1 MVILVSFLLLS
12 SCTTFEFRPCAS
24 NSDCNAS
31 FGVGAICNLEADE
44 ADLPK
49 NERRYGYCSSCSTN
63 ADCQDAYGNGS
74 FCAEYTPTDTES
86 EFSFAENYCET
97 TLELISRCDVS
108 IPENIWSD
116 WAAYKDDII
125 IGQMFRGQAD
135 LAEII
140 GAKIAFEE
148 IQGAIAD
155 DSNDGVSFVTVL
167 CDYSS
172 DIDDGQEEYDEE
184 SVIKEIASYLTDDL
198 GANVIIGPSD
208 ANAVQELSA
217 ALKDIVM
224 ELETAANELNG
235 TAIELEELA
244 VIISPS
250 AKENPQQN
258 PDSDTFVWRTVP
270 SINNQSLALE
280 KLIETKGGEN
290 VGLIYSKSPSTDLF
304 RNISSLP
311 TEPDVSSDP
320 VLQIDENSNNFDD
333 DLADI
338 FDGIGNYAA
347 LDSIVVLTTNEDVIK
362 AVLTKILELD
372 PSDTRQFFFTDTA
385 VNSIVFTQDIRSL
398 VAANP
403 DRLSQIW
410 GTRPGLVKVL
420 PNDETKPF
428 DDFELAFTNEY
439 SENFPGSSATEYL
452 YSANNNIHAAYTY
465 DAMWVG
471 VLGALWAPNGLERS
485 VSTVIAGLGKISET
499 GPSEQEIPLSSLRWD
514 DITEAFSQGNEINI
528 SGRSSNLDF
537 DLESNSLNSP
547 FEIWYIDANSNQ
559 QVSER
564 CLFSQGPEP
573 TVTCTETAQ

>member
-1 MVILVSFLLLS
+1 MVILVSSLLLS
-12 SCTTFEFRPCAS
+12 SCTTFEFKPCAS

-31 FGVGAICNLEADE
+31 FGVGAICNLEADGT
-44 ADLPK
+44 DVPK

-63 ADCQDAYGNGS
+63 ADCQESYGNGS

-97 TLELISRCDVS
+97 TLESISRCDVS

-148 IQGAIAD
+148 IQGAIAE

-184 SVIKEIASYLTDDL
+184 SAIKEIASYLTDDL
-198 GANVIIGPSD
+198 GANVIIGPAD

-224 ELETAANELNG
+224 ELETAANELSG
-235 TAIELEELA
+235 TDIELEELA
-244 VIISPS
+244 VVISPS
-250 AKENPQQN
+250 AKENLQQS
-258 PDSDTFVWRTVP
+258 PDNDKFIWRMVP
-270 SINNQSLALE
+270 SISNQSLALE

-290 VGLIYSKSPSTDLF
+290 IGLIYSESPYANRFLADTSV
-304 RNISSLP
+304 LP
-311 TEPDVSSDP
+311 NEPI
-320 VLQIDENSNNFDD
+320 LEILENSNNFDA
-333 DLADI
+333 DLTDI
-338 FDGIGNYAA
+338 FAGAGDYAA
-347 LDSIVVLTTNEDVIK
+347 LDSIVVLTTNEDLIK

-452 YSANNNIHAAYTY
+452 YSANNNIHAAYAY

-564 CLFSQGPEP
+564 CLFSQGAEP
-573 TVTCTETAQ
+573 TVTCTETVQ

>member
-1 MVILVSFLLLS
+1 MVILVYSLLLS
-12 SCTTFEFRPCAS
+12 SCTTFEFKPCAS

-63 ADCQDAYGNGS
+63 ADCQDSYGNGS
-74 FCAEYTPTDTES
+74 LCAEYTPTDTES
-86 EFSFAENYCET
+86 EFSFAENYCDTALAE
-97 TLELISRCDVS
+97 IPRCDVS
-108 IPENIWSD
+108 FPDDIWSN
-116 WAAYKDDII
+116 WETHKDAII

-148 IQGAIAD
+148 IQGAIEEDPD
-155 DSNDGVSFVTVL
+155 DDDVSFVTVL

-184 SVIKEIASYLTDDL
+184 SAIKEIASYLTDDL
-198 GANVIIGPSD
+198 GANVIIGPAD

-217 ALKDIVM
+217 ALEDIVM

-235 TAIELEELA
+235 TDIELEELA
-244 VIISPS
+244 VVISPS
-250 AKENPQQN
+250 AKEHPQQSLDN
-258 PDSDTFVWRTVP
+258 DNDELVWRTVP
-270 SINNQSLALE
+270 SISNQALVLE

-290 VGLIYSKSPSTDLF
+290 IGLIYSDSPYAKRFLADTSV
-304 RNISSLP
+304 LP
-311 TEPDVSSDP
+311 NEPI
-320 VLQIDENSNNFDD
+320 LEILENSNNFDA
-333 DLADI
+333 DLTDI
-338 FDGIGNYAA
+338 FAGTGDYAA
-347 LDSIVVLTTNEDVIK
+347 LDSIVVLTTNENLIK
-362 AVLTKILELD
+362 AVLTKVLELD

-439 SENFPGSSATEYL
+439 SENFSDSSATEYL
-452 YSANNNIHAAYTY
+452 YSANNNIHAAYAY

-485 VSTVIAGLGKISET
+485 ASTVIAGLGKISET

-514 DITEAFSQGNEINI
+514 DITEAFSQRNEINI

-547 FEIWYIDANSNQ
+547 FEIWYIDAKSNQ

-564 CLFSQGPEP
+564 CLFSQGAEP

>member
-1 MVILVSFLLLS
+1 MVILVSSLLLS
-12 SCTTFEFRPCAS
+12 SCTTFEFKPCAS

-31 FGVGAICNLEADE
+31 FGVGAICNLEADGT
-44 ADLPK
+44 DVPK

-63 ADCQDAYGNGS
+63 ADCQESYGNGS

-86 EFSFAENYCET
+86 EFSFAKNYCET
-97 TLELISRCDVS
+97 TLESISRCDVS

-148 IQGAIAD
+148 IQGAIAE

-184 SVIKEIASYLTDDL
+184 SAIKEIASYLTDDL
-198 GANVIIGPSD
+198 GANVIIGPAD

-224 ELETAANELNG
+224 ELETAANELSG
-235 TAIELEELA
+235 TDIELEELA
-244 VIISPS
+244 VVISPS
-250 AKENPQQN
+250 AKENLQQS
-258 PDSDTFVWRTVP
+258 PDNDKFIWRMVP
-270 SINNQSLALE
+270 SISNQSLALE
-280 KLIETKGGEN
+280 KLIETKGGDN
-290 VGLIYSKSPSTDLF
+290 VGLIYSESPYANRFSADT
-304 RNISSLP
+304 SVLP
-311 TEPDVSSDP
+311 NEPI
-320 VLQIDENSNNFDD
+320 LEILENSNNFDA
-333 DLADI
+333 DLTDI
-338 FDGIGNYAA
+338 FAGTGDYAA
-347 LDSIVVLTTNEDVIK
+347 LDSIVVLTTNEDIIK

-452 YSANNNIHAAYTY
+452 YSANNNIHAAYAY

-564 CLFSQGPEP
+564 CLFSQGAEP
-573 TVTCTETAQ
+573 TVTCTETVQ